1 MATSTI
7 KFYKNDL
14 LRVDKN
20 FMYSERKE
28 SSYFETFLNKSLK
41 KTIDNFQYIKHG
53 LDISIKVKESQT
65 DLYNKATTNLPYNY
79 VSIKNSDSDRIYYY
93 YIVSGTWRSSN
104 CIQYEL
110 SMDTIATFWDTIQT
124 SMTDKS
130 TVVREHRD
138 RFYKVTG
145 ALRAGSLLIRKID
158 PVSEGIQV
166 ANKVMTQDKII
177 NDTNISTN
185 VNKWY
190 LIYRTE
196 VNKDNLSDVPIKC
209 YLCADKSIKFNTNNN
224 FVVNFKTSELNKDY
238 TYYLVDTPSNKSA
251 TELASVT
258 YNPQEGTSPITYTL
272 GSKMTGPD
280 TTLKVI
286 RIFYESNKWKIQLM
300 RYTGGGTTQY
310 EYYST
315 GSGTFEINDT
325 KNELI
330 FNNLNLGF
338 IHKSQIITTD
348 YYTILSY
355 CDEDPV
361 FGQQIT
367 VDGID
372 SVDRTMSNLNT
383 IIELPYCATNDII
396 FISSTQLYNYNSDNW
411 EYNYYNLQFKLKNMN
426 TEFYRNI
433 QQSYNIPDMAYN
445 IIGDEIS
452 SFSTNQYKL
461 ESKIYHSD
469 FSQLKYVYDSFSIN
483 VDRERFNISGDLT
496 TGPTYDIDFKQS
508 NNITSNLL
516 FRVQDNQDAEYK
528 KITDNENILLATRNN
543 EVTIYQDA
551 YINYMRTGY
560 NYDKKTQSIQDKQQ
574 ILGVLSSAV
583 QSAISVG
590 SNIGSIISNSS
601 VLSKTLSDKLLN
613 STKEAN
619 KKLRALK
626 KYKSTLDEDDY
637 SYQRKLI
644 RSDLFDITNQ
654 AQQEY
659 DTGKISQFQSFGTST
674 QLMIQNSIGIIG
686 SISNAIASKQ
696 IQENNMSQKFAEL
709 QAQSASTAGSNDLN
723 LLNFYNK
730 NKLHE
735 IKYELTDNMKQSI
748 YDLFYYMGYA
758 TNIQKKPDLYSRS
771 IFNFIMI
778 NPEFDNTLDATV
790 NKEYIEDIK
799 ARLASGLTIWHDTT
813 RHTYGYNNTE
823 RWILD
828 QYVEE

>member
-41 KTIDNFQYIKHG
+41 KTINNFQYIKHG

-145 ALRAGSLLIRKID
+145 DLREGSLLIRKID

-177 NDTNISTN
+177 NDTNISSN

-224 FVVNFKTSELNKDY
+224 FVINFKTSELNKDY
-238 TYYLVDTPSNKSA
+238 TYYLVDTLSNKSA

-258 YNPQEGTSPITYTL
+258 YNPQEGTSPVTYTL

-280 TTLKVI
+280 TTMKVI
-286 RIFYESNKWKIQLM
+286 RIFYESNKWKIQPM

-396 FISSTQLYNYNSDNW
+396 FVSSTQLYNYNSDNW

-433 QQSYNIPDMAYN
+433 QQSYNIPDMVYN
-445 IIGDEIS
+445 IIGNEIS
-452 SFSTNQYKL
+452 SFSTNQNKL

-590 SNIGSIISNSS
+590 TNIGSLIAGSKIIAKEFYRDEKNIKLDTAKRLDALASMGLDDRDLREQSGYTRLDQAEKLMN
-601 VLSKTLSDKLLN
+601 LRLNTDIKKTN
-613 STKEAN
+613 
-619 KKLRALK
+619 
-626 KYKSTLDEDDY
+626 
-637 SYQRKLI
+637 
-644 RSDLFDITNQ
+644 
-654 AQQEY
+654 
-659 DTGKISQFQSFGTST
+659 QFQSFGTST

-748 YDLFYYMGYA
+748 YDLFYYMGYS

>member
-41 KTIDNFQYIKHG
+41 KTINNFQYIKHG

-145 ALRAGSLLIRKID
+145 DLREGSLLIRKID

-166 ANKVMTQDKII
+166 VNKVMTQDKII
-177 NDTNISTN
+177 NDTNTSTN

-238 TYYLVDTPSNKSA
+238 TYYLVDTLSNKSA

-258 YNPQEGTSPITYTL
+258 YNPQEGTSPVTYTL

-286 RIFYESNKWKIQLM
+286 RIFYESNKWKIQPM

-433 QQSYNIPDMAYN
+433 QQSYNIPDMVYN
-445 IIGDEIS
+445 IIGNEIS
-452 SFSTNQYKL
+452 SFSTNQNKL

-583 QSAISVG
+583 QSAISMG
-590 SNIGSIISNSS
+590 TNIGSIIAG
-601 VLSKTLSDKLLN
+601 SKII
-613 STKEAN
+613 TKEFYRDEKNIKLDTAKRLDALASMGLGDRDLLEQSGYAKVDQAEKLMN
-619 KKLRALK
+619 LKLNTDIKK
-626 KYKSTLDEDDY
+626 
-637 SYQRKLI
+637 
-644 RSDLFDITNQ
+644 TN
-654 AQQEY
+654 
-659 DTGKISQFQSFGTST
+659 QFQSFGTST

-735 IKYELTDNMKQSI
+735 IKYELTDNMKKSI
-748 YDLFYYMGYA
+748 YDLFYYMGYS

>member
-145 ALRAGSLLIRKID
+145 DLREGSLLIRKID

-238 TYYLVDTPSNKSA
+238 TYYLVDTLSNKSA

-258 YNPQEGTSPITYTL
+258 YNPQEGTSPVTYTL

-286 RIFYESNKWKIQLM
+286 RIFYESNKWKIQPM

-310 EYYST
+310 EYYSA

-396 FISSTQLYNYNSDNW
+396 FVSSTQLYNYNSDNW

-433 QQSYNIPDMAYN
+433 QQSYNIPDMVYN

-452 SFSTNQYKL
+452 SFSTNQNKL

-516 FRVQDNQDAEYK
+516 FRIQDNQDAEYK

-583 QSAISVG
+583 QSAISMG
-590 SNIGSIISNSS
+590 TNIGSIIAG
-601 VLSKTLSDKLLN
+601 SKIISKEFYRDEKNIKLDTAKRLDALASMGLDDRDLLEQSGYARMDQAEKLMNLRLN
-613 STKEAN
+613 TDI
-619 KKLRALK
+619 KK
-626 KYKSTLDEDDY
+626 
-637 SYQRKLI
+637 
-644 RSDLFDITNQ
+644 TN
-654 AQQEY
+654 
-659 DTGKISQFQSFGTST
+659 QFQSFGTST

-735 IKYELTDNMKQSI
+735 IKYELTDNMKKSI
-748 YDLFYYMGYA
+748 YDLFYYMGYS

>member
-53 LDISIKVKESQT
+53 LDISIKVKEAQT

-145 ALRAGSLLIRKID
+145 ALREGSLLIRKID

-177 NDTNISTN
+177 NDINTSTN

-238 TYYLVDTPSNKSA
+238 TYYLVDTLSNKSA

-258 YNPQEGTSPITYTL
+258 YNPQEGTSPVTYTL
-272 GSKMTGPD
+272 GSKMTSPD
-280 TTLKVI
+280 TTMKVI
-286 RIFYESNKWKIQLM
+286 RIFYESNKWKIQPM

-396 FISSTQLYNYNSDNW
+396 FVSSTQLYNYNSDNW

-433 QQSYNIPDMAYN
+433 QQSYNIPDMVYN

-452 SFSTNQYKL
+452 SFSTNQNKL

-574 ILGVLSSAV
+574 ILGVLSSAL
-583 QSAISVG
+583 QSAVSMG
-590 SNIGSIISNSS
+590 TNIGSIIAG
-601 VLSKTLSDKLLN
+601 SKIIAKEFYRDEKNIKLDTAKRLDALASMNLGDRDLLEQSGYARMDQAEKLMNLRLN
-613 STKEAN
+613 TDV
-619 KKLRALK
+619 KK
-626 KYKSTLDEDDY
+626 T
-637 SYQRKLI
+637 
-644 RSDLFDITNQ
+644 
-654 AQQEY
+654 
-659 DTGKISQFQSFGTST
+659 SQFQSFGTST

-735 IKYELTDNMKQSI
+735 IKYELTDNMKKSI
-748 YDLFYYMGYA
+748 YDLFYYMGYS

>member
-145 ALRAGSLLIRKID
+145 DLREGSLLIRKID

-177 NDTNISTN
+177 NDINTSTN

-238 TYYLVDTPSNKSA
+238 TYYLVDTLSNKSA

-258 YNPQEGTSPITYTL
+258 YNPQEGTSPVTYTL

-280 TTLKVI
+280 TTMKVI
-286 RIFYESNKWKIQLM
+286 RIFYESNKWKIQPM

-361 FGQQIT
+361 FGQQII

-396 FISSTQLYNYNSDNW
+396 FVSSTQLYNYNSDNW

-445 IIGDEIS
+445 IISDEIS
-452 SFSTNQYKL
+452 SFSTNQNKL

-483 VDRERFNISGDLT
+483 IDRERFNISGDLT

-583 QSAISVG
+583 QSAISMG
-590 SNIGSIISNSS
+590 TNIGSIIAG
-601 VLSKTLSDKLLN
+601 SKII
-613 STKEAN
+613 TKEFYRDEKNIKLDAARRLDALTSMN
-619 KKLRALK
+619 LGDRDLLEQSRYTRMDQAEKLTNLRLNTDIKK
-626 KYKSTLDEDDY
+626 
-637 SYQRKLI
+637 
-644 RSDLFDITNQ
+644 TN
-654 AQQEY
+654 
-659 DTGKISQFQSFGTST
+659 QFQSFGTST

-696 IQENNMSQKFAEL
+696 IQENSMNQKFAEL

>member
-138 RFYKVTG
+138 RFYKVNSD
-145 ALRAGSLLIRKID
+145 LHEGSLLIRKID
-158 PVSEGIQV
+158 PISEGIQV
-166 ANKVMTQDKII
+166 ANKIMTQDKII
-177 NDTNISTN
+177 NDDNIPSAT
-185 VNKWY
+185 NKWY

-196 VNKDNLSDVPIKC
+196 VDVNNLNNIPIKC
-209 YLCADKSIKFNTNNN
+209 YLCSNT
-224 FVVNFKTSELNKDY
+224 TSDITTEGLTRLDITQLTQEY
-238 TYYLVDTPSNKSA
+238 TYFFYN
-251 TELASVT
+251 ELDNGNGGLRFINEAGTT
-258 YNPQEGTSPITYTL
+258 YNFSLNEVSGPGTIKVLAVTF
-272 GSKMTGPD
+272 D
-280 TTLKVI
+280 TNK
-286 RIFYESNKWKIQLM
+286 NKWKVRVLVYDEQNVFID
-300 RYTGGGTTQY
+300 GFN
-310 EYYST
+310 YYLSAVNPFIT
-315 GSGTFEINDT
+315 FIGSLT
-325 KNELI
+325 KGYSRVISDNP
-330 FNNLNLGF
+330 
-338 IHKSQIITTD
+338 TD
-348 YYTILSY
+348 YFEWLYNSTVATIIKTTGTLNVWNAIS
-355 CDEDPV
+355 
-361 FGQQIT
+361 
-367 VDGID
+367 
-372 SVDRTMSNLNT
+372 SVDRTQSNLNT
-383 IIELPYCATNDII
+383 IIELPYCPSEGIVYNNTSKQYTYNINI
-396 FISSTQLYNYNSDNW
+396 WQWSPTYGMIQLKDLNS
-411 EYNYYNLQFKLKNMN
+411 
-426 TEFYRNI
+426 EFYRNLV
-433 QQSYNIPDMAYN
+433 QQYKIPDMVYN
-445 IIGDEIS
+445 IVSDEIS
-452 SFSTNQYKL
+452 SFSINQNKL

-469 FSQLKYVYDSFSIN
+469 FSQLKYVYDSFSMTL
-483 VDRERFNISGDLT
+483 DRERLVINGDLT
-496 TGPTYDIDFKQS
+496 AAPEMEIGYKQS

-516 FRVQDNQDAEYK
+516 FDIKFDEKNTNYK
-528 KITDNENILLATRNN
+528 EIADKENVLLATRNN

-560 NYDKKTQSIQDKQQ
+560 NYDKKAQAIQNRQQ
-574 ILGVLSSAV
+574 IIGVVSSVV
-583 QSAISVG
+583 QSAASLGFGI
-590 SNIGSIISNSS
+590 SNIKGQL
-601 VLSKTLSDKLLN
+601 VGV
-613 STKEAN
+613 N
-619 KKLRALK
+619 KQN
-626 KYKSTLDEDDY
+626 TLDAENIAKKFNIDY
-637 SYQRKLI
+637 DWENARTLQLNPYSPGYNNPNFQRELI
-644 RSDLFDITNQ
+644 QLDIDRDIKK
-654 AQQEY
+654 AQVY
-659 DTGKISQFQSFGTST
+659 GTST
-674 QLMIQNSIGIIG
+674 QLMIQNSVGIIG
-686 SISNAIASKQ
+686 SISSAIASKQ
-696 IQENNMSQKFAEL
+696 LQENSMNQKLAEL
-709 QAQSASTAGSNDLN
+709 QAQSASTSGSNDLN
-723 LLNFYNK
+723 LLNYYND

-735 IKYELTDNMKQSI
+735 MKYELTDNMKESV
-748 YDLFYYMGYA
+748 YDLFYYLGYA

-771 IFNFIMI
+771 LFNFIMI

-799 ARLASGLTIWHDTT
+799 ARLASGLTIWHDTI

>member
-145 ALRAGSLLIRKID
+145 DLREGSLLIRKID

-238 TYYLVDTPSNKSA
+238 TYYLVDTLSNKSA

-258 YNPQEGTSPITYTL
+258 YNPQEGTSPVTYTL

-280 TTLKVI
+280 TTMKVI
-286 RIFYESNKWKIQLM
+286 RIFYESNKWKIQPM

-315 GSGTFEINDT
+315 SSGTFEINDT

-396 FISSTQLYNYNSDNW
+396 FVSSTQLYNYNSDNW

-433 QQSYNIPDMAYN
+433 QQSYNIPDMVYN

-452 SFSTNQYKL
+452 SFSTNQNKL

-583 QSAISVG
+583 QSAISMG
-590 SNIGSIISNSS
+590 TNIGSIIAG
-601 VLSKTLSDKLLN
+601 SKIISKEFYRDEKNIKLDTAKRLDALASMGLDDRDLLEQSGYARMDQAEKLMNLRLN
-613 STKEAN
+613 TDI
-619 KKLRALK
+619 KK
-626 KYKSTLDEDDY
+626 
-637 SYQRKLI
+637 
-644 RSDLFDITNQ
+644 TN
-654 AQQEY
+654 
-659 DTGKISQFQSFGTST
+659 QFQSFGTST

-735 IKYELTDNMKQSI
+735 IKYELTDNMKKSI
-748 YDLFYYMGYA
+748 YDLFYYMGYS

>member
-1 MATSTI
+1 
-7 KFYKNDL
+7 
-14 LRVDKN
+14 
-20 FMYSERKE
+20 
-28 SSYFETFLNKSLK
+28 
-41 KTIDNFQYIKHG
+41 
-53 LDISIKVKESQT
+53 
-65 DLYNKATTNLPYNY
+65 
-79 VSIKNSDSDRIYYY
+79 
-93 YIVSGTWRSSN
+93 
-104 CIQYEL
+104 
-110 SMDTIATFWDTIQT
+110 
-124 SMTDKS
+124 
-130 TVVREHRD
+130 
-138 RFYKVTG
+138 
-145 ALRAGSLLIRKID
+145 
-158 PVSEGIQV
+158 
-166 ANKVMTQDKII
+166 
-177 NDTNISTN
+177 
-185 VNKWY
+185 
-190 LIYRTE
+190 
-196 VNKDNLSDVPIKC
+196 
-209 YLCADKSIKFNTNNN
+209 
-224 FVVNFKTSELNKDY
+224 
-238 TYYLVDTPSNKSA
+238 
-251 TELASVT
+251 
-258 YNPQEGTSPITYTL
+258 
-272 GSKMTGPD
+272 
-280 TTLKVI
+280 
-286 RIFYESNKWKIQLM
+286 
-300 RYTGGGTTQY
+300 
-310 EYYST
+310 
-315 GSGTFEINDT
+315 
-325 KNELI
+325 
-330 FNNLNLGF
+330 
-338 IHKSQIITTD
+338 
-348 YYTILSY
+348 
-355 CDEDPV
+355 
-361 FGQQIT
+361 
-367 VDGID
+367 
-372 SVDRTMSNLNT
+372 MSNLNT

-452 SFSTNQYKL
+452 SFSTNQNKL

-496 TGPTYDIDFKQS
+496 TSPTYDIDFKQS

-574 ILGVLSSAV
+574 ILGVLSSAL
-583 QSAISVG
+583 QSAISMG
-590 SNIGSIISNSS
+590 TNIGSIIAG
-601 VLSKTLSDKLLN
+601 SKIISKEFYRDEKNIKLDTAKRLDALTSMGLDDKDLVEQSRYARMDQADKLMNLRLN
-613 STKEAN
+613 TDV
-619 KKLRALK
+619 KK
-626 KYKSTLDEDDY
+626 T
-637 SYQRKLI
+637 
-644 RSDLFDITNQ
+644 
-654 AQQEY
+654 
-659 DTGKISQFQSFGTST
+659 SQFQSFGTST